1 MNSYY
6 QKRKV
11 KTKKMKVI
19 DCKNK
24 KNETI
29 SYVKNETDKIFAETG
44 KKLKLVVFQVEGN
57 DASNVYIRNKKKMCE
72 QCGIECEHVKLPND
86 VSADDLISKIKNA
99 NDDSSVTGIMVQL
112 PLPDHLKKYEQEIID
127 TINWKKDV
135 DGLTSE
141 SAGKLWTNQECI
153 HPATAEGIMSVLDD
167 DLSEKDVLV
176 INRSKLIGKPLVKL
190 LEERNATVTL
200 AHSKT
205 NRKDLILMIRRAD
218 IIITA
223 TGQPKW
229 IAKHLFAT
237 HRITKIIDCG
247 MCRDEN
253 GKLCGDV
260 DTESLE
266 SLDVAVTVTPG
277 GTGLLTTSQLM
288 LNIVKA
294 YKLQSKGEQL

>member
-1 MNSYY
+1 MNI
-6 QKRKV
+6 
-11 KTKKMKVI
+11 I

-29 SYVKNETDKIFAETG
+29 NYVKNETDKIFAETG
-44 KKLKLVVFQVEGN
+44 KKLKLVVFQVEGD

-112 PLPDHLKKYEQEIID
+112 PLPDHLKKYEQKIID

-141 SAGKLWTNQECI
+141 STGKLWTNQECI

-229 IAKHLFAT
+229 IAKHLFVT
-237 HRITKIIDCG
+237 HRISTIIDCG

-266 SLDVAVTVTPG
+266 SIDVAVTVTPG

-294 YKLQSKGEQL
+294 YKLQSKGE

>member
-1 MNSYY
+1 
-6 QKRKV
+6 
-11 KTKKMKVI
+11 MKVI

-294 YKLQSKGEQL
+294 YKLQSKGE

>member
-1 MNSYY
+1 
-6 QKRKV
+6 
-11 KTKKMKVI
+11 MKVI

-24 KNETI
+24 QKEMI
-29 SYVKNETDKIFAETG
+29 EDVKSETDNIFAETG
-44 KKLKLVVFQVEGN
+44 KRLKLVVFQVEGD
-57 DASNVYIRNKKKMCE
+57 DASNVYIRNKKKACE
-72 QCGIECEHVKLPND
+72 QCGIECKHIKLSSNVTATDLKEKIEAANND
-86 VSADDLISKIKNA
+86 N
-99 NDDSSVTGIMVQL
+99 SVTGIMVQL
-112 PLPDHLKKYEQEIID
+112 PLPEHLKKYEQDIID
-127 TINWKKDV
+127 TIDWKKDV
-135 DGLTSE
+135 DGLTST
-141 SAGKLWTNQECI
+141 STGKLWTNMDCI
-153 HPATAEGIMSVLDD
+153 HPATAEGIMSVLDE
-167 DLSEKDVLV
+167 DLSGKDVLV

-205 NRKDLILMIRRAD
+205 NRKDLILMMRRAD

-229 IAKHLFAT
+229 IAKHLFVT
-237 HRITKIIDCG
+237 HRISTIIDCG

-266 SLDVAVTVTPG
+266 SIDVAVTVTPG

-294 YKLQSKGEQL
+294 YKLQSKGE

>member
-1 MNSYY
+1 MNI
-6 QKRKV
+6 
-11 KTKKMKVI
+11 I

-29 SYVKNETDKIFAETG
+29 NYVKNETDKIFAETG

-57 DASNVYIRNKKKMCE
+57 DASNIYIRNKKKMCE

-141 SAGKLWTNQECI
+141 STGKLWTNQECI

-229 IAKHLFAT
+229 IAKHLFVT

-266 SLDVAVTVTPG
+266 PLDIAVTVTPG

-294 YKLQSKGEQL
+294 YKLQSKGE

>member
-1 MNSYY
+1 
-6 QKRKV
+6 
-11 KTKKMKVI
+11 MKVI

-29 SYVKNETDKIFAETG
+29 NYVKNETDKIFAETG

-57 DASNVYIRNKKKMCE
+57 DASNVYIRNKKKICE

-112 PLPDHLKKYEQEIID
+112 PLPDHLKKYEQVIID

-141 SAGKLWTNQECI
+141 STGKLWTNQECI

-229 IAKHLFAT
+229 ISKHLFAT
-237 HRITKIIDCG
+237 HRISTIIDCG

-266 SLDVAVTVTPG
+266 PLDVAVTVTPG

-294 YKLQSKGEQL
+294 YKLQSKGE

>member
-1 MNSYY
+1 
-6 QKRKV
+6 
-11 KTKKMKVI
+11 MKVI

-24 KNETI
+24 QKEMI
-29 SYVKNETDKIFAETG
+29 EDVKSETDNIFAETR
-44 KKLKLVVFQVEGN
+44 KRLKRVVFQVEGD
-57 DASNVYIRNKKKMCE
+57 DASNVYIRNKKKACE
-72 QCGIECEHVKLPND
+72 QCGIECEHIKLSSNVTATDLKEKIEVANND
-86 VSADDLISKIKNA
+86 N
-99 NDDSSVTGIMVQL
+99 SVTGIMVQL
-112 PLPDHLKKYEQEIID
+112 PLPEHLKKYGHDIID
-127 TINWKKDV
+127 DIYWKKDV
-135 DGLTSE
+135 DGLTST
-141 SAGKLWTNQECI
+141 STGKLWTNMDCI
-153 HPATAEGIMSVLDD
+153 HPATAEGIMSVLDE
-167 DLSEKDVLV
+167 DLSGKDVLV

-205 NRKDLILMIRRAD
+205 NRKDLILMMRRAD

-229 IAKHLFAT
+229 IAKHHFVT
-237 HRITKIIDCG
+237 HKISTIIDCG

-266 SLDVAVTVTPG
+266 PLDVAVTVTPG

-294 YKLQSKGEQL
+294 YKLQSKGE

>member
-1 MNSYY
+1 
-6 QKRKV
+6 
-11 KTKKMKVI
+11 MKII

-29 SYVKNETDKIFAETG
+29 NYVKNETDNIFAETG
-44 KKLKLVVFQVEGN
+44 KKLKLVVFQVEGD
-57 DASNVYIRNKKKMCE
+57 DASNVYIRNKKKLCD

-86 VSADDLISKIKNA
+86 VSASDLISKIKNA
-99 NDDSSVTGIMVQL
+99 NNDSDVTGIMVQL

-141 SAGKLWTNQECI
+141 STGKLWTNQECI

-205 NRKDLILMIRRAD
+205 DRKDLILMIRRAD

-229 IAKHLFAT
+229 IAKHLFVT
-237 HRITKIIDCG
+237 HRISTIIDCG

-266 SLDVAVTVTPG
+266 MLDVAVTVTPG

-294 YKLQSKGEQL
+294 YKLQSKGE

>member
-1 MNSYY
+1 MNI
-6 QKRKV
+6 
-11 KTKKMKVI
+11 I

-29 SYVKNETDKIFAETG
+29 NYVKNETDKIFAETG
-44 KKLKLVVFQVEGN
+44 KKLKLVVFQVEGD

-86 VSADDLISKIKNA
+86 VSADDLIRKIKNA
-99 NDDSSVTGIMVQL
+99 NDDSDVTGIMVQL
-112 PLPDHLKKYEQEIID
+112 PLPDHLKKYEQKIID

-141 SAGKLWTNQECI
+141 STGKLWTNQECI

-229 IAKHLFAT
+229 IAKHLFVT
-237 HRITKIIDCG
+237 HRISTIIDCG

-266 SLDVAVTVTPG
+266 SIDVAVTVTPG

-294 YKLQSKGEQL
+294 YKLQSKGE

>member
-1 MNSYY
+1 
-6 QKRKV
+6 
-11 KTKKMKVI
+11 MKVI

-29 SYVKNETDKIFAETG
+29 NYVKNETDKIFAETG

-72 QCGIECEHVKLPND
+72 QCGIECEHVKMPND

-141 SAGKLWTNQECI
+141 STGKLWTNQECI

-229 IAKHLFAT
+229 IAKHLFVT
-237 HRITKIIDCG
+237 HRISTIIDCG

-266 SLDVAVTVTPG
+266 SIDVAVTVTPG

-294 YKLQSKGEQL
+294 YKLQSKGE

>member
-1 MNSYY
+1 
-6 QKRKV
+6 
-11 KTKKMKVI
+11 MKVI

-29 SYVKNETDKIFAETG
+29 NYVKNETDKIFAETG
-44 KKLKLVVFQVEGN
+44 KKLKIVVFQVEGD
-57 DASNVYIRNKKKMCE
+57 DASNVYIRNKKQMCG

-99 NDDSSVTGIMVQL
+99 NNDSDVTGIMVQL
-112 PLPDHLKKYEQEIID
+112 PLPDHLKKYEQKIID

-141 SAGKLWTNQECI
+141 STGKLWTNQECI

-218 IIITA
+218 IIIAA

-229 IAKHLFAT
+229 IAKHLFVT
-237 HRITKIIDCG
+237 HRISTIIDCG

-266 SLDVAVTVTPG
+266 SIDVAVTVTPG

-294 YKLQSKGEQL
+294 YKLQSKGE

>member
-29 SYVKNETDKIFAETG
+29 NYVKNETDKIFAETG

-72 QCGIECEHVKLPND
+72 QCGIECEHVKLLND

-141 SAGKLWTNQECI
+141 STGKLWTNQECI
-153 HPATAEGIMSVLDD
+153 HPATAEGIMSVLDN

-190 LEERNATVTL
+190 LEERDATVTL

-266 SLDVAVTVTPG
+266 PLDVAVTVTPG

>member
-1 MNSYY
+1 
-6 QKRKV
+6 
-11 KTKKMKVI
+11 MKII

-29 SYVKNETDKIFAETG
+29 NYVKNETDKIFAETG
-44 KKLKLVVFQVEGN
+44 KKLKLIVFQVEGD
-57 DASNVYIRNKKKMCE
+57 DASNVYIRNKKKMCD

-86 VSADDLISKIKNA
+86 VSAGDLISKIKNA

-141 SAGKLWTNQECI
+141 STGKLWTNQECI

-229 IAKHLFAT
+229 IAKHLFVT
-237 HRITKIIDCG
+237 HRISTIIDCG

-266 SLDVAVTVTPG
+266 SIDVAVTVTPG

-294 YKLQSKGEQL
+294 YKLQSKGE